1 MERNDPALT
10 LLLVRHFLLLSQ
22 LERKQ
27 HTVAAVISV
36 AAVGIL
42 IVN

>member
-1 MERNDPALT
+1 MEHNDPALT
-10 LLLVRHFLLLSQ
+10 LLLVRHVLLLSR

-27 HTVAAVISV
+27 HTIAAVISV
-36 AAVGIL
+36 TAVIIL